1 MELKKNRTFI
11 SFLFFIVL
19 PGIYIK
25 YFASKKGPEY
35 EDLALDSY
43 VLLKVAL
50 PLLILINQWEN
61 NRLIL
66 VVMVYLML
74 ETVLYIP
81 TLIFCIDLF
90 SKPRSYKIDAFIVF

>member
-1 MELKKNRTFI
+1 MELKKCTFI

-25 YFASKKGPEY
+25 YFLQGPEY

-61 NRLIL
+61 NRFIL
-66 VVMVYLML
+66 VVW
-74 ETVLYIP
+74 
-81 TLIFCIDLF
+81 
-90 SKPRSYKIDAFIVF
+90 FI

>member
-50 PLLILINQWEN
+50 PLLI
-61 NRLIL
+61 
-66 VVMVYLML
+66 
-74 ETVLYIP
+74 
-81 TLIFCIDLF
+81 D
-90 SKPRSYKIDAFIVF
+90 